1 MGRIDDTFISHASDV
16 LAETNSGL
24 SGSQIV
30 KYCNSYA
37 IDFNV
42 QIPVSSPDFGKFGS
56 VIPNKRTALY
66 KNLQAFSDVQQFTI
80 IKELCDLDFFKDNE
94 AAQKLKVMLYTRYG
108 DLAEEKLAS
117 TELVVKTK
125 HWLSKYPAALEQYSS
140 ALTKYEGGIFERNT
154 LDDMRLSFELLVKEL
169 LSNEKSLENQ
179 IAGLGQMLKEHGASV
194 ELRNMVI
201 QIIKYYTDF
210 QNNHVKHNDKV
221 NEDEIEYVIEL
232 TSVVMKYLIKMNGKI
247 K

>member
-16 LAETNSGL
+16 LAETKSGL

-42 QIPVSSPDFGKFGS
+42 RMPVSSPDFGKFGS

-94 AAQKLKVMLYTRYG
+94 AVQKLKVMLYTRYG

-179 IAGLGQMLKEHGASV
+179 IAGLGQMLKEHSASV